1 MSERGLVVM
10 GLLDNIRLAFAS
22 LWAGKMR
29 ALLTMLGII
38 IGIGSVIAILTVGDS
53 LTGSINDSMQ
63 GLGVSNITVSLTE
76 KTEEETEQADAAGVR
91 TRIFGPSQPAD
102 EDLMTDEMIE
112 EYRTLFGDRIAAIS
126 LTESLGS
133 GTAESG
139 DTSVNISATGVNL
152 DFETAEGLS
161 ICNGRFL
168 NERDL
173 DGEKQVCV
181 VQNTLCEELF
191 GAMADPIG
199 QTLSL
204 TINERPFTFYI
215 VGVYTAEE
223 DGTVSLLA
231 SSTSYAIY
239 LPLTTARRISGGAD
253 GYQSFT
259 VVGSDLAS
267 NSSFLSDTEKFFASY
282 YTRNPSWTVSASSLE
297 SMVSTVTEMIS
308 TVQLA
313 IAAIAAISLLVGG
326 IGVMNIM
333 LVSITERIR
342 EIGTRKALGA
352 PGWAIRL
359 QFITESVVICLTG
372 GIIGILLGL
381 LLGGWAADLLGYAVR
396 PSVSAM
402 LGSAGFSML
411 IGIFFGYY
419 PASKAAKL
427 DPIDALRYE

>member
-1 MSERGLVVM
+1 M

-22 LWAGKMR
+22 LWAGKLR

-53 LTGSINDSMQ
+53 LTGTINDSMQ

-76 KTEEETEQADAAGVR
+76 KSDEEDADSSGGVSV
-91 TRIFGPSQPAD
+91 RIFGPSQPAD
-102 EDLMTDEMIE
+102 EDLMTDEMISD
-112 EYRTLFGDRIAAIS
+112 YRALFGDQVSAVS
-126 LTESLGS
+126 LSASLGS
-133 GTAESG
+133 GTAELNT
-139 DTSVNISATGVNL
+139 TSLNVSATGVNL
-152 DFETAEGLS
+152 DYQTANN
-161 ICNGRFL
+161 INITNGRFL
-168 NERDL
+168 NQRDL
-173 DGEKQVCV
+173 DGEKKVCV
-181 VQNTLCEELF
+181 VPDTFAEALLGE
-191 GAMADPIG
+191 GVDPIG
-199 QTLSL
+199 SSFDL
-204 TINERPFTFYI
+204 TVGAKVLRCYI
-215 VGVYTAEE
+215 VGVYEQEE
-223 DGTVSLLA
+223 NGTVSLLG
-231 SSTSYAIY
+231 SQTSYPIY
-239 LPLTTARRISGGAD
+239 LPLSTVKTLTGAAD
-253 GYQSFT
+253 GYESFT
-259 VVGSDLAS
+259 VVGSDLE
-267 NSSFLSDTEKFFASY
+267 NNNQFLQQTEDFFASY

-333 LVSITERIR
+333 LVSITERTR

-359 QFITESVVICLTG
+359 QFITESVVICLVG
-372 GIIGILLGL
+372 GVIGILLGL
-381 LLGGWAADLLGYAVR
+381 ALGSWGSNLLGYAAR
-396 PSVSAM
+396 PSLLAIAVSV
-402 LGSAGFSML
+402 GFSML